1 MASST
6 VIEKVEALVEPIL
19 EDLNMELV
27 DLEYRREQRG
37 WVLRLFIDQEGGV
50 NLDDCANVSREVSAI
65 LDVDDVVPNA
75 YHLEVSSPGL
85 NRPLKKEK
93 DFERFAGRL
102 VKIKMSFPIDP
113 DGRGLERKTFTGIL
127 KGLEEG
133 KVLVEQDDKVGGTV
147 ALALTDIASAHLEFT
162 F

>member
-102 VKIKMSFPIDP
+102 VRIKMSFPIDP
-113 DGRGLERKTFTGIL
+113 DGRGQERKTFTGIL